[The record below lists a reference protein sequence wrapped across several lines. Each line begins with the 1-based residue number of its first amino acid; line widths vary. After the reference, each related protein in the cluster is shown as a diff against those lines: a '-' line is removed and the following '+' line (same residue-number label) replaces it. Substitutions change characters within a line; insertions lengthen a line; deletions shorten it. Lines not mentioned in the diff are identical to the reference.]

1 MPEIRRDVF
10 VLINTFTVDPARQQ
24 ELINLLNHA
33 TETVMRKLPGFM
45 LASFHKSFDGKHV
58 ATYAQ

>member
-45 LASFHKSFDGKHV
+45 SASFHKSFDGKHV